1 MKKIALTIILIAML
15 SLVCAEVV
23 DKIIARVGNDI
34 ILLSDL
40 IKQINQMQSAG
51 MIKEG
56 MHESDI
62 LAQMIESRLIIQ
74 KAKELNYT
82 VDDNKIKAAAE
93 KQVRQIK
100 TRFGSEEEYQRE
112 LRKMKLTN
120 SDLVRYFIEL
130 MTEQALTQQF
140 YQKQIALKVMV
151 SEKEMQSFYNAHK
164 DSLAVKPVT
173 WEIGMII
180 RNMEVSEET
189 NQAQL
194 KAIRDI
200 QNRLSAGGNFAT
212 VAMVESQCPSA
223 EQGGNLG
230 FFSRGM
236 MVKPF
241 EDAAFALRVGEISD
255 VVRTQYGYHLIKME
269 EKRGDEIRVS
279 HILKLLVPSAEDSL
293 ASLAKMEGI
302 RQEFLSGKSFA
313 ELASQWSID
322 EETAKEGGIIGE
334 FSEQDFP
341 ELFAPIL
348 KSLQVGSITEVLENE
363 GTMYLFSKT
372 REIPGRIYT
381 YDEVR
386 SQVQEIISR
395 QKQIKIY
402 DDWVEQLKQEIH
414 VEILL

>member
-1 MKKIALTIILIAML
+1 MKKITLTIILIAML
-15 SLVCAEVV
+15 SLLCAEVV

-34 ILLSDL
+34 ILLSDFM
-40 IKQINQMQSAG
+40 KQINQMQSAG

-56 MHESDI
+56 MRESDI
-62 LAQMIESRLIIQ
+62 LAQMVESRLIIQ

-82 VDDNKIKAAAE
+82 VDDNKIKTAAE

-189 NQAQL
+189 DQAQL

-241 EDAAFALRVGEISD
+241 EDAAFALRIGEISD

-293 ASLAKMEGI
+293 ASLAKMESI

-348 KSLQVGSITEVLENE
+348 QSLQVGSITEVLENE

-372 REIPGRIYT
+372 REIPGRVYA

-386 SQVQEIISR
+386 SQVQEILSR
-395 QKQIKIY
+395 QKQIRIY
-402 DDWVEQLKQEIH
+402 DDWIEQLKQEIY